1 MVYAVE
7 SWILALISWAW
18 LIFQEMWAW
27 SLLSAH
33 VFYGLMCLSTL
44 NVVVS
49 GIAPDSVGPRSA
61 YFGAVLILALHT
73 ACCILDTLP
82 MPQVG
87 PKPFVSPF
95 TNASTCTL
103 AKSNQLFFFSDTPLY
118 LAQAGATL
126 AYLIIQLVVSGAALL
141 DTDRRSLWPGPSF
154 GCCLGVLLCGR
165 FISAFD
171 GMARGLSPQAKY
183 LEIYTLPVAE
193 FAFLLYGFMYLLGIL
208 GSLEGMLFPGLIW
221 RKSVR
226 YVAITVVVLFAPFLG
241 YSLGVKGM
249 LTPTVVAL
257 LSLAILVTVV
267 GVVEA
272 ALAVPVPGTLSLD
285 PPAQPA
291 LARPPQQPVWLRPQ
305 GVPNYQ
311 PPFGQSSAPA
321 YQPPYGQPSA
331 PAWGRPPLGRQ
342 LRELRHVIPSPVEM
356 LGEKNK
362 AV

>member
-18 LIFQEMWAW
+18 LTFQEMWAW

-49 GIAPDSVGPRSA
+49 GVAPDSAGPRSA
-61 YFGAVLILALHT
+61 YFGAVLALTLHT
-73 ACCILDTLP
+73 ACCVLDTLP

-87 PKPFVSPF
+87 PKVFVSPF
-95 TNASTCTL
+95 TDSRTCTL
-103 AKSNQLFFFSDTPLY
+103 AKSNQLFFFSDTTLY

-141 DTDRRSLWPGPSF
+141 DSDRRSLWPGPSW
-154 GCCLGVLLCGR
+154 GCGMGILLCGR
-165 FISAFD
+165 FISVFD
-171 GMARGLSPQAKY
+171 GMATGLSPQAKY

-193 FAFLLYGFMYLLGIL
+193 FAFLLYGFMYLLGIM
-208 GSLEGMLFPGLIW
+208 GALEGMLFPGLIW
-221 RKSVR
+221 RKSAR
-226 YVAITVVVLFAPFLG
+226 YVTLTVVLLFAPFLG
-241 YSLGVKGM
+241 YSLGIKGM
-249 LTPTVVAL
+249 LTPAVITL
-257 LSLAILVTVV
+257 LGLAILVTIVA
-267 GVVEA
+267 VVEA
-272 ALAVPVPGTLSLD
+272 ALAVPVAGTLSLD

-291 LARPPQQPVWLRPQ
+291 RPPPQPPVWLRPQ
-305 GVPNYQ
+305 GAPVYQ
-311 PPFGQSSAPA
+311 PPFA
-321 YQPPYGQPSA
+321 QPSA
-331 PAWGRPPLGRQ
+331 PTWNRPPQGRQ

-356 LGEKNK
+356 LGEKSK

>member
-1 MVYAVE
+1 MASMVYAVE
-7 SWILALISWAW
+7 AWILALISWAW
-18 LIFQEMWAW
+18 LTFQEMWAW

-44 NVVVS
+44 NVIVS
-49 GIAPDSVGPRSA
+49 GLAPDSVGPRSA
-61 YFGAVLILALHT
+61 YFGAVLALTLHA
-73 ACCILDTLP
+73 ACCVLDTLP

-95 TNASTCTL
+95 TDSSTCTL

-126 AYLIIQLVVSGAALL
+126 AYLVIQLVVSGAALL
-141 DTDRRSLWPGPSF
+141 DSDRRSLWPGASW
-154 GCCLGVLLCGR
+154 GCGLGVLLCGR

-171 GMARGLSPQAKY
+171 GMAKGLSPQAKY

-208 GSLEGMLFPGLIW
+208 GALEGMLFPGLVW
-221 RKSVR
+221 RKSAR
-226 YVAITVVVLFAPFLG
+226 YVTLAVVLLFAPFLG
-241 YSLGVKGM
+241 YSLGIKGL

-257 LSLAILVTVV
+257 LILVILVTVV

-285 PPAQPA
+285 PPP
-291 LARPPQQPVWLRPQ
+291 RPPPMQPWLRPQ
-305 GVPNYQ
+305 GM
-311 PPFGQSSAPA
+311 PA
-321 YQPPYGQPSA
+321 YQPSFAPSA
-331 PAWGRPPLGRQ
+331 PPPSWSRPVQGRQ

>member
-1 MVYAVE
+1 MASMVYAVE
-7 SWILALISWAW
+7 SWILALIGWAW
-18 LIFQEMWAW
+18 LSFQEMWAW

-44 NVVVS
+44 NVAISGVS
-49 GIAPDSVGPRSA
+49 PESVGPRSA
-61 YFGAVLILALHT
+61 YFGAVLALALHAT
-73 ACCILDTLP
+73 CCVLDTLP

-87 PKPFVSPF
+87 PKQFVSPF
-95 TNASTCTL
+95 TDSSTCTL
-103 AKSNQLFFFSDTPLY
+103 AKSNQLFFFSDSSLY
-118 LAQAGATL
+118 LAQAGGVL
-126 AYLIIQLVVSGAALL
+126 AYLVIQLVVSGAALL
-141 DTDRRSLWPGPSF
+141 DSERRSLWMGPAW
-154 GCCLGVLLCGR
+154 GCGLGVLLCGR

-208 GSLEGMLFPGLIW
+208 GALEGMLFPGLVW

-226 YVAITVVVLFAPFLG
+226 YVTLAAVLLFAPFLG
-241 YSLGVKGM
+241 YSLGSKGM
-249 LTPTVVAL
+249 LTPGVVGL
-257 LSLAILVTVV
+257 LCLAIAITIV

-272 ALAVPVPGTLSLD
+272 ALAVSVPGTLSVE
-285 PPAQPA
+285 PPAQPS
-291 LARPPQQPVWLRPQ
+291 RPPAPPVWLRP
-305 GVPNYQ
+305 YQ
-311 PPFGQSSAPA
+311 PPFAP
-321 YQPPYGQPSA
+321 PSA
-331 PAWGRPPLGRQ
+331 PAWNRQGGGRQ